1 MIIVYKVQEVAKIA
15 GVSVRTLH
23 HYDSI
28 GLLKPSNIGANRY
41 RYYNDEDLKLLQHI
55 LFLKE
60 LGFPLKKI
68 QEVVAHGFDSNYAL
82 TQHIELLRQKK
93 GRLESLIENA
103 EQTLLENA
111 GALALSNHERFDAFS
126 VKKSADSINMYK
138 TEVPESMDTPLIEEE
153 MAAVEEPQLVEA
165 FAQGTAPS
173 STETAAAEM
182 PLMAE
187 EPLEEILSEEPAPVE
202 EKPEKEE
209 EDLEE
214 INREGNR
221 IYSSVASLMHLP
233 ADTAEVQIEMQAYY
247 TLLNRFYDCTPRM
260 FRGLADLYASDRRF
274 TNNIDQ
280 HGVGL
285 AQYLK
290 EAMYIYA
297 AGLQDA

>member
-1 MIIVYKVQEVAKIA
+1 MIIVYKVQEVARIA

-68 QEVVAHGFDSNYAL
+68 QEVVDHGFDSNYAL

-93 GRLESLIENA
+93 GRLEKLMENA

-111 GALALSNHERFDAFS
+111 GALSLSNEERFEAFS
-126 VKKSADSINMYK
+126 IKKSADNIDLYK
-138 TEVPESMDTPLIEEE
+138 AEIPELADITPAEETAAIEEPE
-153 MAAVEEPQLVEA
+153 LVEA
-165 FAQGTAPS
+165 FVQATVPPS
-173 STETAAAEM
+173 SEAAATAM

-187 EPLEEILSEEPAPVE
+187 EPLEEILNEEPPAAE

-247 TLLNRFYDCTPRM
+247 ALLNRFYDCTPRM

-274 TNNIDQ
+274 ANNIDQ
-280 HGVGL
+280 HGAGL

>member
-93 GRLESLIENA
+93 DRLESLIETA

-111 GALALSNHERFDAFS
+111 GALALSNQERFDAFS
-126 VKKSADSINMYK
+126 IKKSVDSINMYK
-138 TEVPESMDTPLIEEE
+138 TEVTETMDTSLLEE
-153 MAAVEEPQLVEA
+153 MTAVEEPQLVEA

-173 STETAAAEM
+173 AIETAAAEM
-182 PLMAE
+182 PMMAE
-187 EPLEEILSEEPAPVE
+187 EPLEEILSEEPAPAE

-233 ADTAEVQIEMQAYY
+233 ADTPAVQIEMQAYY

-280 HGVGL
+280 HGAGL

>member
-1 MIIVYKVQEVAKIA
+1 MYKVQEIAKIA

-60 LGFPLKKI
+60 LNFPLKKI
-68 QEVVAHGFDSNYAL
+68 QEIVAHGFDSNYAL
-82 TQHIELLRQKK
+82 AQHIELLRQKK
-93 GRLESLIENA
+93 GRIEQLIENA

-111 GALALSNHERFDAFS
+111 GALSLTNEERFAAFTF
-126 VKKSADSINMYK
+126 KKSTEDTAKYK
-138 TEVPESMDTPLIEEE
+138 IEIPDMAEQPITEVAMAIEE
-153 MAAVEEPQLVEA
+153 PGLVEV
-165 FAQGTAPS
+165 FAHASAS
-173 STETAAAEM
+173 SATETTAAAS
-182 PLMAE
+182 PLATEDSTEGAFIEKQAPAE
-187 EPLEEILSEEPAPVE
+187 EKL
-202 EKPEKEE
+202 EKEE
-209 EDLEE
+209 ENLEE

-221 IYSSVASLMHLP
+221 IYSAVAALMHLP
-233 ADTAEVQIEMQAYY
+233 ADTAEVQVEMRAYY

-260 FRGLADLYASDRRF
+260 FRGLADLYASDQRF
-274 TNNIDQ
+274 ANNIDQ
-280 HGVGL
+280 HGAGL
-285 AQYLK
+285 SHYLK

>member
-1 MIIVYKVQEVAKIA
+1 MYKVQEVAKIA

-41 RYYNDEDLKLLQHI
+41 RYYNGEDLKLLQQI

-68 QEVVAHGFDSNYAL
+68 QEVVAHGFDSNFAL

-93 GRLESLIENA
+93 ARLEQLIENA

-111 GALALSNHERFDAFS
+111 GALSLTNEERFAAFS
-126 VKKSADSINMYK
+126 IKNSADNINLYK
-138 TEVPESMDTPLIEEE
+138 VEIPELTQ
-153 MAAVEEPQLVEA
+153 EEPITQEAAETKEPELVEA
-165 FAQGTAPS
+165 LVQATAS
-173 STETAAAEM
+173 ASETAGGPSFTAEDPAEAAVY
-182 PLMAE
+182 E
-187 EPLEEILSEEPAPVE
+187 EAPAAE

-221 IYSSVASLMHLP
+221 IYSAVASLMHLP
-233 ADTAEVQIEMQAYY
+233 ADNADVQVEMQAYY

-260 FRGLADLYASDRRF
+260 FRGLADLYASDQRF
-274 TNNIDQ
+274 ANNIDQ
-280 HGVGL
+280 HGKGL
-285 AQYLK
+285 SQYLK

>member
-1 MIIVYKVQEVAKIA
+1 MYKVQEVAKIA

-41 RYYNDEDLKLLQHI
+41 RYYNDEDLKLLQQI

-68 QEVVAHGFDSNYAL
+68 QEIVAQGFDSNYAL

-93 GRLESLIENA
+93 ERLELLIENA

-111 GALALSNHERFDAFS
+111 GAFSLSNEERFGAFS
-126 VKKSADSINMYK
+126 VKKSVENINMYK
-138 TEVPESMDTPLIEEE
+138 TEIPELTETEPAIEE
-153 MAAVEEPQLVEA
+153 MAVSEEPELVEA
-165 FAQGTAPS
+165 LEHATASSESGTV
-173 STETAAAEM
+173 TAENQFT
-182 PLMAE
+182 AE
-187 EPLEEILSEEPAPVE
+187 EPLEEILFEEQPPAIE

-221 IYSSVASLMHLP
+221 IYSAVASLMHLP
-233 ADTAEVQIEMQAYY
+233 AGTAEVQVEMQAYY
-247 TLLNRFYDCTPRM
+247 TLLDRFYNCSPRM
-260 FRGLADLYASDRRF
+260 FRGLADLYASDQRF
-274 TNNIDQ
+274 ANNIDQ
-280 HGVGL
+280 HGTGL
-285 AQYLK
+285 SQYLK

-297 AGLQDA
+297 DGLQDA